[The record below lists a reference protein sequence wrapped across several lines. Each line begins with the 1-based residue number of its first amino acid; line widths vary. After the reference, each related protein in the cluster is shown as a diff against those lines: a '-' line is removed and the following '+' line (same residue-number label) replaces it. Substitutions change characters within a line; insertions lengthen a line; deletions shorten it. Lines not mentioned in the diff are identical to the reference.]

1 MTGDKIRV
9 LIADDEDSLR
19 YSISAWLQ
27 DEGFDVDEAADGNE
41 AIQKLQASSYYHIA
55 LIDIKMPGQN
65 GLEVLRY
72 IKKNV
77 IETEVILMTG
87 MSDISMAVEAMKLGA
102 SDYLTK
108 PLDMNV
114 LGTQIRSIIRKREA
128 EERIQNLQAEHTS
141 RLLYDLRN
149 PISGLKQSI
158 GYLLKGMAGAV
169 GDHQRELLTYMTT
182 TIDKVIHL
190 LDDMMDLTKLEGGRV
205 RLNKGI
211 SNPNDTIA
219 KVLQEHHI
227 PIQSKKISLA
237 FEPDP
242 DITPI
247 EYDQEKIEQV
257 LENILSNAVKYA
269 PFGGTIDVKTQAVAL
284 VLEEG
289 LEPADFIMVS
299 VMNTGEGIPP
309 ENIPRIFDRFR
320 IVEENKGDE
329 HRTGLGL
336 MICQRIIEAHN
347 GKIWVES
354 EPGQTTTFHFA
365 LPVR

>member
-1 MTGDKIRV
+1 MTSEKIRV

-19 YSISAWLQ
+19 LSISAWLQ
-27 DEGFDVDEAADGNE
+27 DEGFEVDDAADGDE
-41 AIQKLQASSYYHIA
+41 AIQKLQSSAYQIA
-55 LIDIKMPGQN
+55 LLDIKMPGQN
-65 GLEVLRY
+65 GLEVLRF
-72 IKKNV
+72 IKKN
-77 IETEVILMTG
+77 ILETEVILMTG

-114 LGTQIRSIIRKREA
+114 LGTQIRSIIRKRDA
-128 EERIQNLQAEHTS
+128 EERIQNLQAEHTA

-149 PISGLKQSI
+149 PINGLKQSI
-158 GYLLKGMAGAV
+158 GYLMKGMAGPV

-211 SNPNDTIA
+211 SNPNDSIA
-219 KVLQEHHI
+219 KILQEYHI
-227 PIQSKKISLA
+227 PIESKKISLT
-237 FEPDP
+237 FESDP
-242 DITPI
+242 EITPI

-257 LENILSNAVKYA
+257 LENLLSNAVKYA
-269 PFGGTIDVKTQAVAL
+269 PEGGAIELKAQAVAL

-289 LEPADFIMVS
+289 LEPSDFIMVS

-309 ENIPRIFDRFR
+309 EEIPRIFDRFR
-320 IVEENKGDE
+320 IVDE
-329 HRTGLGL
+329 KKDEQRSTGLGL

-354 EPGQTTTFHFA
+354 EPGKITTFYFA